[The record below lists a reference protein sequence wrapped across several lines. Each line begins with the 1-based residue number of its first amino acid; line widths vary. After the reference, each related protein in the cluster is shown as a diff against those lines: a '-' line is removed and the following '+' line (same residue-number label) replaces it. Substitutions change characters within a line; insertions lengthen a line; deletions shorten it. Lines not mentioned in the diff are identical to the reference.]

1 MKSSTAVIALA
12 GVMYAG
18 VFYSSVRA
26 QQPPPAAQV
35 PAAGAPSSVLEGV
48 YTEEQ
53 GKRGEAVYAQEC
65 STCHG
70 ASLEGGEM
78 APALAGSAFMS
89 NWQGLTVGDLFE
101 RIRISMP
108 DGNPGKLSRQQ
119 NADVVSYILSVG
131 KYPAGK
137 TELPKEVELLKQIKI
152 EPAKP
157 Q

>member
-1 MKSSTAVIALA
+1 MQTTTAVFALA
-12 GVMYAG
+12 GAMYAG

-26 QQPPPAAQV
+26 QQPAPAAQT
-35 PAAGAPSSVLEGV
+35 PAAGAAQSVLEGV

-53 GKRGEAVYAQEC
+53 GKRGDAVYGQEC

-78 APALAGSAFMS
+78 APALAGAAFMS

-119 NADVVSYILSVG
+119 IADVVAFILSAS

-137 TELPKEVELLKQIKI
+137 TELPKEVEFLKQMKI

>member
-1 MKSSTAVIALA
+1 MKITTAALTIA
-12 GVMYAG
+12 GVLYAG

-26 QQPPPAAQV
+26 QQPPTTSQA
-35 PAAGAPSSVLEGV
+35 PAAGSAPSVLEGV

-65 STCHG
+65 ASCHG
-70 ASLEGGEM
+70 NTLEGGEM
-78 APALAGSAFMS
+78 APPLAGAAFMS

-119 NADVVSYILSVG
+119 NADVVAYILSVS

-137 TELPKEVELLKQIKI
+137 TELPKEVEVLKQIKI
-152 EPAKP
+152 DPLKL
-157 Q
+157 

>member
-1 MKSSTAVIALA
+1 MKLNTAAAAIMTIV
-12 GVMYAG
+12 YAG
-18 VFYSSVRA
+18 AFYSSVRA
-26 QQPPPAAQV
+26 QPVAGAQEPAAASAQ
-35 PAAGAPSSVLEGV
+35 SVLDGV
-48 YTEEQ
+48 YTAEQ
-53 GKRGEAVYAQEC
+53 GKRGEAIYAAEC

-78 APALAGSAFMS
+78 APPLAGSAFMS

-119 NADVVSYILSVG
+119 NADVIAYMLSAG
-131 KYPAGK
+131 KYAAGK
-137 TELPKEVELLKQIKI
+137 AELPKEVELLKQIKI

>member
-1 MKSSTAVIALA
+1 MKISTAVIAFA

-18 VFYSSVRA
+18 LFYSSARA
-26 QQPPPAAQV
+26 QQPPPPPQAPATGAAT
-35 PAAGAPSSVLEGV
+35 SVLEGA

-78 APALAGSAFMS
+78 APALAGAAFMS

-119 NADVVSYILSVG
+119 NADVVAYILSVS
-131 KYPAGK
+131 KYPTGK
-137 TELPKEVELLKQIKI
+137 TELPKEVEILKQIKI